1 MVDDLDSDFQ
11 AFSPVPKTSL
21 LKKNKRVRICSML
34 LMPDK
39 TASEN
44 EMPIEHK
51 SVVTQTPKFHSYA
64 SPIVCGLFERFE
76 DQKRT

>member
-1 MVDDLDSDFQ
+1 
-11 AFSPVPKTSL
+11 
-21 LKKNKRVRICSML
+21 ML

-39 TASEN
+39 TVSEN